1 MAEPVA
7 VTLVCPDCAA
17 PRDAADNFCRR
28 CGVDLVG
35 ERLPVARRS
44 AAIAPLRPSLSAVPA
59 PVKRAAAAVAV
70 GTALRVGAG
79 IAGRLLARR
88 SARSAGGALARR
100 PRAAP
105 SRATV
110 VSEALFVRRTWFERD

>member
-1 MAEPVA
+1 MAGPA
-7 VTLVCPDCAA
+7 SLTLVCPYCAA
-17 PRDAADNFCRR
+17 VRDAGDNFCRR
-28 CGVDLVG
+28 CGVDLAG

-70 GTALRVGAG
+70 GTALRIGAG

-88 SARSAGGALARR
+88 SAHPAGGALARR
-100 PRAAP
+100 ARAAP

>member
-7 VTLVCPDCAA
+7 VTLVCPECAA
-17 PRDAADNFCRR
+17 PRDAGDNFCRR

-35 ERLPVARRS
+35 ERLPVARRP
-44 AAIAPLRPSLSAVPA
+44 AAIAPLRPSLGAVPA

-70 GTALRVGAG
+70 GTALRIGAG
-79 IAGRLLARR
+79 VAGRLLARR
-88 SARSAGGALARR
+88 SATPPARR

-110 VSEALFVRRTWFERD
+110 VSEALFVRRIRFERD

>member
-7 VTLVCPDCAA
+7 VTLVCAECAA
-17 PRDAADNFCRR
+17 PRDVADNFCRR

-44 AAIAPLRPSLSAVPA
+44 AAVAPPRPTLGAVPV

-70 GTALRVGAG
+70 GTALRIGAG
-79 IAGRLLARR
+79 VAGRLLARR
-88 SARSAGGALARR
+88 SARSAIAPPARR

-110 VSEALFVRRTWFERD
+110 VSEALFVRRIRFERD